1 MGSLNLVLA
10 STEDYRRKA
19 EKKLPRFLFDYLD
32 GGSYQERT
40 LAANCADFEALQFKQ
55 RVLYDVSKV
64 SSATTLFGDDLAMPA
79 AMAPIGMAGM
89 MAQRGELQAK
99 RAADALGIPFTLST
113 VSICSLEEVAKV
125 SDKPFWFQ
133 LYMLKDRGAVVDM
146 LQRARA
152 VNVDTLIFT
161 VDLAVL
167 GARYRDVRN
176 GMSGGLNRWAQF
188 RSTTLSFM
196 GHPSWAW
203 HVGIKGKPHTFGN
216 LKAYVPDASTP
227 TDFQAWIAEQV
238 DPSVTWKDIE
248 WLRHQWDGNLIIKG
262 VLSPED
268 AVAAVNAGADG
279 ISVSNHGGRQLD
291 SVSSAI
297 AMLPR
302 VVDAVGDRCE
312 VLLDSGV
319 RSGADVLK
327 ARALGAKAV
336 LIGRPWVYAAAAGGE
351 AGITSLL
358 NTFKSE
364 LQVAMAL
371 TGVTHTDQVDARI
384 LDRR

>member
-1 MGSLNLVLA
+1 
-10 STEDYRRKA
+10 
-19 EKKLPRFLFDYLD
+19 
-32 GGSYQERT
+32 
-40 LAANCADFEALQFKQ
+40 
-55 RVLYDVSKV
+55 
-64 SSATTLFGDDLAMPA
+64 
-79 AMAPIGMAGM
+79 
-89 MAQRGELQAK
+89 
-99 RAADALGIPFTLST
+99 
-113 VSICSLEEVAKV
+113 
-125 SDKPFWFQ
+125 
-133 LYMLKDRGAVVDM
+133 M
-146 LQRARA
+146 LQ
-152 VNVDTLIFT
+152 
-161 VDLAVL
+161 
-167 GARYRDVRN
+167 
-176 GMSGGLNRWAQF
+176 
-188 RSTTLSFM
+188 
-196 GHPSWAW
+196 
-203 HVGIKGKPHTFGN
+203 
-216 LKAYVPDASTP
+216 
-227 TDFQAWIAEQV
+227 AEQV